1 MEPVPNLDELR
12 VIRRIDP
19 DPALERARFQAWT
32 MNALDTAAALPI
44 EEPATGMRRL
54 CTPGTNLILVV
65 P

>member
-19 DPALERARFQAWT
+19 DPALERARFQPWT

-44 EEPATGMRRL
+44 EER
-54 CTPGTNLILVV
+54 
-65 P
+65 